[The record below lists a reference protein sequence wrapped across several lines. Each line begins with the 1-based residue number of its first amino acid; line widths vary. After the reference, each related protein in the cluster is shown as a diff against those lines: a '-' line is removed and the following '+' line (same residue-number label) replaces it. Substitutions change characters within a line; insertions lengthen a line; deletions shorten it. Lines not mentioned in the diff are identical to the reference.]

1 MHLKRGRR
9 PTDSSPKNDSFEF
22 EGRNLIHHS
31 RMADI
36 KCKLCIAFPL
46 HLLKSEGGVARGER
60 ERRRE
65 EGLPA
70 VGNQHPLPMAHAAA
84 TTYPG
89 LDPAGARRA
98 LRREPKTT
106 TTNANAIGVPCREGE
121 RCLSAYCTGSFACH
135 MHHTLTLLLGSMGGR
150 GKSYSKHVG
159 QRNHS
164 PVLYHRRGHD
174 FYGAQK
180 TSGSPFS

>member
-1 MHLKRGRR
+1 MHLKRGRH

-22 EGRNLIHHS
+22 EGLNLIHHS

-135 MHHTLTLLLGSMGGR
+135 MHHTL
-150 GKSYSKHVG
+150 
-159 QRNHS
+159 NI
-164 PVLYHRRGHD
+164 
-174 FYGAQK
+174 A
-180 TSGSPFS
+180 SGIDGWKKKILFQTCRPTEPFTRLVPSTRA